1 MPRVEAM
8 RATAETLLPGVGP
21 LPAASAEESEC
32 ILRWLERP
40 GTRLVHVD
48 GLLASPARGAAAMSR
63 WLRTAEASRAA
74 ANPFLDRRSMRTE
87 ARPPRIV
94 VA

>member
-8 RATAETLLPGVGP
+8 RQTAETLLPGAGP
-21 LPAASAEESEC
+21 LPAASAEESEV

-48 GLLASPARGAAAMSR
+48 GLLASPAGGAAAMSR
-63 WLRTAEASRAA
+63 WLRVVEASRAA
-74 ANPFLDRRSMRTE
+74 VDPFLDRRSPRTE
-87 ARPPRIV
+87 TRPARV
-94 VA
+94 GVA